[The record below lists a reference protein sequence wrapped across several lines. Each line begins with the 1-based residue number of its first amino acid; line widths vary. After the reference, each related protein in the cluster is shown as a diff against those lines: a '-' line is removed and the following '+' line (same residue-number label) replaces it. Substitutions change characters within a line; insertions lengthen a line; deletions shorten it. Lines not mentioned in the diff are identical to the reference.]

1 MKYLTLISRAE
12 RGSEDADLFEGDKL
26 GALYACFCQRTLKT
40 ITDLQSKLKGVIDLK
55 EDFTKW
61 SIGAALT
68 AYANG
73 TAQQFYRDELKVTLM
88 IEPTGVK
95 YLHRAAENFD
105 IGRYF
110 HLCLRF

>member
-1 MKYLTLISRAE
+1 M
-12 RGSEDADLFEGDKL
+12 
-26 GALYACFCQRTLKT
+26 
-40 ITDLQSKLKGVIDLK
+40 K
-55 EDFTKW
+55 EDFTQW

-73 TAQQFYRDELKVTLM
+73 SAQKYYTDVLKVKLM

-105 IGRYF
+105 IGNLFTLGKDYNCYLGVYF
-110 HLCLRF
+110 ESNGHGTVVYNHNKIHKLEDAVKIAEQAHGKFPIKGDF